1 MIRDDVKEKTSLEND
16 IKLAKFR
23 ELAIPKQIRTRKN
36 EKLQEQRR
44 KENFI
49 NSQESGTFRNDMN

>member
-1 MIRDDVKEKTSLEND
+1 MIRNDVKEKTSLEND

-23 ELAIPKQIRTRKN
+23 ELANPKQIRTRKN

-44 KENFI
+44 KEISSILKKVERF
-49 NSQESGTFRNDMN
+49 ETT